1 MTPIILSIIVGGVS
15 LIVGAFLGIFIS
27 KLIDKRNATIAKS
40 KAAKIIED
48 AYSEA
53 KAVKKESVLEAK
65 EEAHKIKQELDLEI
79 RERRNEIQKLEE
91 RLITREENI
100 IKKEDALD
108 KKQDSLEILKGNLT
122 EKEMQLVEQKENLD
136 NEWNKCSAEL
146 SRIAGLSSEQ
156 AKAELVDS
164 LVDEAKQESVKI
176 VKELEQ
182 QAKDEADKRAKE
194 IVTQAIQ
201 KCAVDHA
208 QDITIS
214 TVSIPNEEI
223 KGRIIGR
230 EGRNIRALEQATGVE
245 LIIDDTPDII
255 TLSSF
260 DPIRREIARIA
271 LEKLILDGRIH
282 PTRIE
287 ELVEKARKDV
297 ELSIREAGENA
308 LYDSGIHNMHPELV
322 RILGRLKFRTSY
334 GQNCLNHS
342 LEVCYLA
349 GLMAS
354 ELGADVNIAKR
365 GGLLHDIGK
374 AMDFEQEGTHVSI
387 GVELAKKY
395 KESPAVVHCIEAH
408 HFGVEF
414 QSIEAV
420 LVQVADA
427 ISSARPG
434 ARRESL
440 ENYIKRL
447 QNLENIANSF
457 DGVDKSFAIQAGR
470 EVRVIVQP
478 EKVSDSDAYFLAK
491 NIAKKIE
498 DSLEYPGQIK
508 VNVIREI
515 RRTEIAK

>member
-1 MTPIILSIIVGGVS
+1 MTPIVLSIVVGVIS
-15 LIVGAFLGIFIS
+15 LIVGAFLGLIIL
-27 KLIDKRNATIAKS
+27 KLIDKRNVTKSKS
-40 KAAKIIED
+40 KAAQIIED
-48 AYSEA
+48 AYAEA
-53 KAVKKESVLEAK
+53 KAVKKESLLEAK
-65 EEAHKIKQELDLEI
+65 EETHKIKQDLDLEI
-79 RERRNEIQKLEE
+79 KERRNEIQKLED
-91 RLITREENI
+91 RLIVREENI
-100 IKKEDALD
+100 LKKEDALD
-108 KKQDSLEILKGNLT
+108 KKQENIEQLKNSLI
-122 EKEMQLVEQKENLD
+122 EKENQLTQKIEQLNSER
-136 NEWNKCSAEL
+136 EKCNNEL
-146 SRIAGLSSEQ
+146 SRIAGLTSEE
-156 AKAELVDS
+156 AKAEIIDGLTE
-164 LVDEAKQESVKI
+164 EAKRESIKI
-176 VKELEQ
+176 LREIEQ
-182 QAKDEADKRAKE
+182 NTRDDADKKAKE
-194 IVTQAIQ
+194 IITQAIQ

-214 TVSIPNEEI
+214 TVAIPNEEI

-271 LEKLILDGRIH
+271 LEKLIFDGRIH
-282 PTRIE
+282 PARIE
-287 ELVEKARKDV
+287 ELVEKAKRDV
-297 ELSIREAGENA
+297 ELSIREAGESV
-308 LYDSGIHNMHPELV
+308 LYDAGIHNMHPELV

-342 LEVCYLA
+342 LEVSRLA
-349 GLMAS
+349 GLMAG
-354 ELGADVNIAKR
+354 ELGADVNVAKR

-387 GVELAKKY
+387 GVEIAKKY
-395 KESPAVVHCIEAH
+395 KENYAVIHCIEAH

-414 QSIEAV
+414 QTLEAV

-447 QNLENIANSF
+447 QGLENIANSF

-470 EVRVIVQP
+470 EVRVIVKP
-478 EKVSDSDAYFLAK
+478 EKVSDDKVYFLAK
-491 NIAKKIE
+491 DIAKKIE
-498 DSLEYPGQIK
+498 ETLEYPGEIK

-515 RRTEIAK
+515 RRSEIAK

>member
-1 MTPIILSIIVGGVS
+1 MEPLVLAIIVGLIS
-15 LIVGAFLGIFIS
+15 LAIGSTCGIAIS
-27 KLIDKRNATIAKS
+27 KFIDKKNSNVAKS

-65 EEAHKIKQELDLEI
+65 EEAHKIKQELDSEI
-79 RERRNEIQKLEE
+79 KERRNEIQKLEE

-100 IKKEDALD
+100 IKKEDSLD
-108 KKQDSLEILKGNLT
+108 KKQEGL
-122 EKEMQLVEQKENLD
+122 ENLKEQLQD
-136 NEWNKCSAEL
+136 KELAIEEDKKGLAQERQKCEDEL
-146 SRIAGLSSEQ
+146 VRISKLTVDE
-156 AKAELVDS
+156 AKAELI
-164 LVDEAKQESVKI
+164 AKYE
-176 VKELEQ
+176 E
-182 QAKDEADKRAKE
+182 QAKDDAVKLVKEIEQDAKDRAEKISRE

-214 TVSIPNEEI
+214 TVTIPNEEI

-245 LIIDDTPDII
+245 LIIDDTPDVI

-287 ELVEKARKDV
+287 ELVEKAKKDV

-308 LYDSGIHNMHPELV
+308 IYDSGIHNMHPELV

-334 GQNCLNHS
+334 GQNCLIHS
-342 LEVCYLA
+342 LEVCHLA

-354 ELGADVNIAKR
+354 ELGADVNVAKR

-374 AMDFEQEGTHVSI
+374 AVDFEQEGTHVSL
-387 GVELAKKY
+387 GVEIAKKY
-395 KESPAVVHCIEAH
+395 KESDAVIHCIEAH

-414 QSIEAV
+414 QSIEAI

-440 ENYIKRL
+440 DSYIKRL
-447 QNLENIANSF
+447 ESLENIAQSF
-457 DGVDKSFAIQAGR
+457 KGVDKSFAIQAGR
-470 EVRVIVQP
+470 EVRVIVKP
-478 EKVSDSDAYFLAK
+478 EEVSDEKAYFLAK
-491 NIAKKIE
+491 DIARKIE
-498 DSLEYPGQIK
+498 DELEYPGQIR
-508 VNVIREI
+508 VNVIREV
-515 RRTEIAK
+515 RKTEIAK